1 MDFPKPIEWNTLPLY
16 KKVQIYGRHLNHLYA
31 PYVDKLD
38 AKPKALELS
47 HNKIKVAKLIR
58 ELKSSFDISQEDINP
73 NHLLKATHGSGW
85 VLDFAEIKDLTA
97 IKLTLNSWNCIFS
110 KKLNQYKFI
119 KPRFYIEEK
128 IPCIYT
134 GKSGKAQDIKV
145 HCIWGQ
151 PYFLLFRKDQK
162 LRNYFDIEWNP
173 VMPLEFTC
181 EKPENFDEI
190 LDMCKMLSKPFEY
203 VRIDLYMGT
212 DGIYFGEFTFTP
224 NAGKQRLSDIVE
236 YKYGALW

>member
-1 MDFPKPIEWNTLPLY
+1 MDFPKPPEWKALPLY
-16 KKVQIYGRHLNHLYA
+16 KKVQIYGKYLNHTYA

-38 AKPKALELS
+38 AKQKAITLS
-47 HNKIKVAKLIR
+47 QNKIKVAKVIR
-58 ELKSSFDISQEDINP
+58 ELKSSFDISHEDINP

-85 VLDFAEIKDLTA
+85 VLDFAEVKDLTA
-97 IKLTLNSWNCIFS
+97 IKLTLNSWNCLFS
-110 KKLNQYKFI
+110 KTLNQYKFI

-162 LRNYFDIEWNP
+162 LRNYLDIDWNP
-173 VMPLEFTC
+173 LMPLEFPC

-190 LDMCKMLSKPFEY
+190 LEMCRRLSKPFEY
-203 VRIDLYMGT
+203 VRIDLYVGT

-224 NAGKQRLSDIVE
+224 NAGKQRLSDAVE
-236 YKYGALW
+236 NKYGALW